1 MSTTTSTVPQAAQ
14 QTGGQAVVEALVK
27 CGITSG
33 FGIPSI
39 HNIGIYDALRQE
51 PAFHHW
57 IVRHEQAGG
66 FAADG
71 FCRRTGKPAAVFA
84 STGPG
89 NLFTLVPLLESL
101 QTNTPVVLI
110 GTNVATPVLDKSCGA
125 LHETPQQLEII
136 RPLTRFAARATSPEA
151 IAGIIAQAASAGGP
165 AFVEIPTDLLY
176 APVAN
181 GAPDTPAASKS
192 SSHAP
197 TASPE
202 QLSQASAQIEQSR
215 RPVIILGSGVFHGST
230 AQSVRKLAE
239 AIHAPVLTT
248 TSGKGAI
255 ADDHPLSMGCI
266 SRLGV
271 VQQLLMESDLL
282 ISLGAK
288 LTEFDTGRF
297 TLKLPERHIQIDHD
311 QHHGSLFPA
320 TLRLSGELGP
330 IAENLSAAAKPR
342 TNWFDVAAARA
353 QERAKFEALKQESF
367 AALVLL
373 RNAMDRD
380 DVLVNDQ
387 SILSYW
393 ASAFFPVL
401 EPRTFLYPTG
411 SGTLGY
417 GLPAAIGVA
426 CASPKRRVICIAGD
440 GGFQYTSHE
449 LATLAQYRLPVKV
462 LLVNDNAYGIIG
474 FLQRSM
480 FGHTH
485 EVDLKNP
492 DFCRLAEAYGIQADR
507 VSNLA
512 GLQQKISHWLD
523 SPGPAVLEW
532 QTVLK
537 APWEVGAIHRPANL
551 PLPADAP
558 LPAGAPL
565 KEQR

>member
-1 MSTTTSTVPQAAQ
+1 MSTTTTTPTASKTAQ
-14 QTGGQAVVEALVK
+14 QTGGQAVIEALLK

-39 HNIGIYDALRQE
+39 HNIGIYDAMRQE
-51 PAFHHW
+51 PEFHHW
-57 IVRHEQAGG
+57 IVRHEQAAG

-71 FCRRTGKPAAVFA
+71 FYRRTGKAAAVFA

-110 GTNVATPVLDKSCGA
+110 GTNVATPVLGKACGA

-136 RPLTRFAARATSPEA
+136 KPLTRFAARVTSPDAIAEA
-151 IAGIIAQAASAGGP
+151 IAEATRAGGP

-176 APVAN
+176 APVTN
-181 GAPDTPAASKS
+181 GSSAASGS
-192 SSHAP
+192 SDHAP
-197 TASPE
+197 GHASPSAE
-202 QLSQASAQIEQSR
+202 QLSQAAAHIEQSR
-215 RPVIILGSGVFHGST
+215 RPVIILGSGALHGS
-230 AQSVRKLAE
+230 ASQSVQSLAE
-239 AIHAPVLTT
+239 ALHAPVLTT

-255 ADDHPLSMGCI
+255 ADDHPLAMGCI

-271 VQQLLMESDLL
+271 VQQLLLESDLL

-297 TLKLPERHIQIDHD
+297 TLKLPERHIQIDQD
-311 QHHGSLFPA
+311 QHPAGSLFPA
-320 TLRLSGELGP
+320 SLRLFGEIGA
-330 IAENLSAAAKPR
+330 IAENLVAAAKAR
-342 TNWFDVAAARA
+342 TNWFDVAAARE
-353 QERAKFEALKQESF
+353 QEREKFGALRQESY
-367 AALVLL
+367 AALMLL
-373 RNAMDRD
+373 RGAMNRD

-401 EPRTFLYPTG
+401 APRTFMYPTG

-417 GLPAAIGVA
+417 GLPAALGVA
-426 CASPKRRVICIAGD
+426 CAVPNRRVICIAGD

-449 LATLAQYRLPVKV
+449 LATLAQYQLPVKI

-507 VSNLA
+507 ASDFS
-512 GLQQKISHWLD
+512 GLQQKISRWLD
-523 SPGPAVLEW
+523 SPGPALLEW

-551 PLPADAP
+551 PM
-558 LPAGAPL
+558 

>member
-1 MSTTTSTVPQAAQ
+1 MSTTTPTASKIAQ
-14 QTGGQAVVEALVK
+14 QTGGQAVVEALLK
-27 CGITSG
+27 CGVTSG

-39 HNIGIYDALRQE
+39 HNIGIYDAMRQE
-51 PAFHHW
+51 PAFRHW
-57 IVRHEQAGG
+57 IVRHEQAAG

-71 FCRRTGKPAAVFA
+71 FYRRTGKPAAVFA

-110 GTNVATPVLDKSCGA
+110 GTNVATPVLGKSCGA

-136 RPLTRFAARATSPEA
+136 KPLTRFAARATSPDA
-151 IAGIIAQAASAGGP
+151 IAEIVSQAARCGGP

-176 APVAN
+176 APVTN
-181 GAPDTPAASKS
+181 GSSAMPQASDRAPASAS
-192 SSHAP
+192 SA
-197 TASPE
+197 E
-202 QLSQASAQIEQSR
+202 QLSQAAAQIEQSR
-215 RPVIILGSGVFHGST
+215 RPVIILGSGVFHGNASHA
-230 AQSVRKLAE
+230 AQSLAE
-239 AIHAPVLTT
+239 ALHAPVLTT
-248 TSGKGAI
+248 TSGKGAL
-255 ADDHPLSMGCI
+255 ADDHPLAMGCI

-271 VQQLLMESDLL
+271 AQQLLLESDLL
-282 ISLGAK
+282 ISVGAK
-288 LTEFDTGRF
+288 FTEFDTGRF
-297 TLKLPERHIQIDHD
+297 TLKLPDRHIQIDQDQD
-311 QHHGSLFPA
+311 QHHAGSLFPA
-320 TLRLSGELGP
+320 SLRLSGDIGAITAHL
-330 IAENLSAAAKPR
+330 ITAAKPR
-342 TNWFDVAAARA
+342 ANWFDVEAARE
-353 QERAKFEALKQESF
+353 QEREKFEALKQESY
-367 AALVLL
+367 AALMLL
-373 RNAMDRD
+373 RRAMNRD

-401 EPRTFLYPTG
+401 APRTFMYPTG

-417 GLPAAIGVA
+417 GLPAALGVA
-426 CASPKRRVICIAGD
+426 CAVPNRRVICIAGD

-449 LATLAQYRLPVKV
+449 LATLAQYQLPVKI

-474 FLQRSM
+474 FLQRST

-507 VSNLA
+507 ASDFP
-512 GLQQKISHWLD
+512 GLHQKISRWLD
-523 SPGPAVLEW
+523 SPGPALLEW

-551 PLPADAP
+551 PM
-558 LPAGAPL
+558 

>member
-1 MSTTTSTVPQAAQ
+1 MSTTTTTPTASKTAQ
-14 QTGGQAVVEALVK
+14 QTGGQAVIEALLK

-39 HNIGIYDALRQE
+39 HNIGIYDAMRQE
-51 PAFHHW
+51 PEFHHW
-57 IVRHEQAGG
+57 IVRHEQAAG

-71 FCRRTGKPAAVFA
+71 FYRRTGKAAAVFA

-110 GTNVATPVLDKSCGA
+110 GTNVATPVLGKACGA

-136 RPLTRFAARATSPEA
+136 KPLTRFAARVTSPDAIAEA
-151 IAGIIAQAASAGGP
+151 IAEATRAGGP

-176 APVAN
+176 APVTN
-181 GAPDTPAASKS
+181 GSSAASGS
-192 SSHAP
+192 SDHAP
-197 TASPE
+197 GHASPSAE
-202 QLSQASAQIEQSR
+202 QLSQAAAHIEQSR
-215 RPVIILGSGVFHGST
+215 RPVIILGSGVFHGS
-230 AQSVRKLAE
+230 ASQSVQKLAK
-239 AIHAPVLTT
+239 ALHAPVLTT

-255 ADDHPLSMGCI
+255 ADDHPLAMGCI

-271 VQQLLMESDLL
+271 VQQLLLESDLL

-297 TLKLPERHIQIDHD
+297 TLKLPERHIQIDQD
-311 QHHGSLFPA
+311 QHPAGSLFPA
-320 TLRLSGELGP
+320 SLRLFGEIGA
-330 IAENLSAAAKPR
+330 IAENLVAAAKAR
-342 TNWFDVAAARA
+342 TNWFDVAAARE
-353 QERAKFEALKQESF
+353 QEREKFGALRQESY
-367 AALVLL
+367 AALMLL
-373 RNAMDRD
+373 RGAMNRD

-401 EPRTFLYPTG
+401 APRTFMYPTG

-417 GLPAAIGVA
+417 GLPAALGVA
-426 CASPKRRVICIAGD
+426 CAVPNRRVICIAGD

-449 LATLAQYRLPVKV
+449 LATLAQYQLPVKI

-507 VSNLA
+507 ASDFS
-512 GLQQKISHWLD
+512 GLQQKISRWLD
-523 SPGPAVLEW
+523 SPGPALLEW

-551 PLPADAP
+551 PM
-558 LPAGAPL
+558 

>member
-1 MSTTTSTVPQAAQ
+1 MSTTTSSIPQTAQ
-14 QTGGQAVVEALVK
+14 QTGGQVVVEALLK

-57 IVRHEQAGG
+57 IVRHEQAAG

-71 FCRRTGKPAAVFA
+71 FYRRTGKPAVVFA

-110 GTNVATPVLDKSCGA
+110 GTNVATPVLGKSCGA

-136 RPLTRFAARATSPEA
+136 RPLTRFAARVSSPDA
-151 IAGIIAQAASAGGP
+151 IAEIVSQAASAGGP

-181 GAPDTPAASKS
+181 GASAAVQPFDRIAAAS
-192 SSHAP
+192 A
-197 TASPE
+197 E
-202 QLSQASAQIEQSR
+202 QIAQASAQIEQSSK
-215 RPVIILGSGVFHGST
+215 PVIIAGSGVLHGDGP
-230 AQSVRKLAE
+230 QSLQNLAE
-239 AIHAPVLTT
+239 ALKAPVLTT

-255 ADDHPLSMGCI
+255 ADDHPLAMGCI
-266 SRLGV
+266 SRLGM
-271 VQQLLMESDLL
+271 VQQLLLESDLL
-282 ISLGAK
+282 ISVGAK

-297 TLKLPERHIQIDHD
+297 TLKLPPHHIQIDQN
-311 QHHGSLFPA
+311 QHPAGSLFPA
-320 TLRLSGELGP
+320 TIKLLGDIGA
-330 IAENLSAAAKPR
+330 IAKKLGANAKPR
-342 TNWFDVAAARA
+342 ATWFDVAAVRE
-353 QERAKFEALKQESF
+353 QERTKIESLKQESY
-367 AALVLL
+367 AALMLL
-373 RNAMDRD
+373 RSVMGRD

-387 SILSYW
+387 SILNYW

-401 EPRTFLYPTG
+401 APRTFLYPTG

-417 GLPAAIGVA
+417 ALPAAIGAA
-426 CASPKRRVICIAGD
+426 CAEPDRRVICIAGD

-449 LATLAQYRLPVKV
+449 LATLAHYQLPVKI

-480 FGHTH
+480 FGHAH

-492 DFCRLAEAYGIQADR
+492 DFCRLAEAYGIQSDR
-507 VSNLA
+507 VTGFASLEP
-512 GLQQKISHWLD
+512 KMSRWLN
-523 SPGPAVLEW
+523 SPGPALLEW
-532 QTVLK
+532 KTVLK
-537 APWEVGAIHRPANL
+537 APWEVGAIIRPTNL
-551 PLPADAP
+551 MPM
-558 LPAGAPL
+558 